1 MEVTVTAVSDDLVT
15 EVTARLHPPLSTS
28 VKEL

>member
-15 EVTARLHPPLSTS
+15 KVTAHLYPSLSTS

>member
-1 MEVTVTAVSDDLVT
+1 MEVTVTAVSDDPVT
-15 EVTARLHPPLSTS
+15 KVTAHLHPSLSTS